1 MSVKLSNACQ
11 LLIGCKKLHSLQSF
25 PKQRYQK
32 GKKFS
37 EILISNT
44 KLDYLSGCCCFLS
57 SAETMSKG
65 LSEQRKEREREKME
79 VESGEDKSNCNC
91 INDAKSQRRVGLIY
105 DQRMCKHRTPD
116 GDYHPE
122 NPNRITAIWNKLKL
136 AGIPQRCVLLNAK
149 EAEDKYICAV
159 HSKNHVNL
167 IRNISSK
174 QYDSKRNRIAS
185 KLNSIYLNEGSSE
198 SAYLA
203 AGSVIEVSEKVAK
216 GELDSAFTIVRPPGH
231 HAEYDEAMG
240 FCLFNNVAIAGSFL
254 LDQRP
259 ELGIKKILIVDWD
272 VHHGNGT
279 QKTFWKDPRVLFF
292 SVHRHEF
299 GSFYP
304 ANDDGFYTMVGEGPG
319 AGYNINVP
327 WENGRC
333 GDADYLAVW
342 DHILIP
348 VAKEFNPDIII
359 ISAGFDAA
367 VGDPLGGCQVT
378 PDGYAVLLKKL
389 MNFAQGRIVLAL
401 EGGYNLDSIA
411 NSALACMEVLLED
424 KPVSILSEA
433 YPFES
438 TWRVI
443 QAVRQ
448 KLSAF
453 WPTLADEL
461 PTKLTNKKAPPHI
474 LLSSS
479 ESDDEDDE
487 ASKIISEDLVEAVED
502 VVEPLLKLKIEDN
515 HDQATSAQWR
525 SGLSKTD
532 IWYATFGSNMWKSR
546 FLCYIEGGQ
555 VKSMKKP
562 CSGSMDRNPPKETLW
577 KTFPHRLFFGRDFS
591 QTWGPG
597 GVAFLHPRSNGQD
610 KTFMCLYRITL
621 EQFNDVLLQEN
632 VPDHDMNSPLFDL
645 NALDSIPN
653 EGSFSVE
660 AVKRGWY
667 HNVVYLGKENDIPI
681 LTMTCSLSVIERFK
695 LGEIPLHAPSKE
707 YADTLA
713 RGLVEG
719 KQLSEEEATAYI
731 QEATAK
737 PL

>member
-1 MSVKLSNACQ
+1 MMEEGSGGGRSNYN
-11 LLIGCKKLHSLQSF
+11 
-25 PKQRYQK
+25 R
-32 GKKFS
+32 
-37 EILISNT
+37 
-44 KLDYLSGCCCFLS
+44 
-57 SAETMSKG
+57 M
-65 LSEQRKEREREKME
+65 
-79 VESGEDKSNCNC
+79 
-91 INDAKSQRRVGLIY
+91 NDAKNERRVGLIY
-105 DQRMCKHRTPD
+105 DQRMCKHRTPY
-116 GDYHPE
+116 GDDHPE
-122 NPNRITAIWNKLKL
+122 KPDRITVIWNKLEL
-136 AGIPQRCVLLNAK
+136 AGIPQRCVILNAK
-149 EAEDKYICAV
+149 EAKDEYICAV

-174 QYDSKRNRIAS
+174 EYSKRNRIAS

-203 AGSVIEVSEKVAK
+203 AGSVIEVAEKVAK
-216 GELDSAFTIVRPPGH
+216 GELNSAFAIVRPPGH

-240 FCLFNNVAIAGSFL
+240 FCLFNNIAIAASFL

-259 ELGIKKILIVDWD
+259 ELGINKILIVDWD

-279 QKTFWKDPRVLFF
+279 QKTFWSDPRVLFF

-299 GSFYP
+299 GRFYP
-304 ANDDGFYTMVGEGPG
+304 ANFDGFYTMVGEGPG

-342 DHILIP
+342 DHVLVP
-348 VAKEFNPDIII
+348 VAKEFNPDIILV
-359 ISAGFDAA
+359 SAGFDAA
-367 VGDPLGGCQVT
+367 FGDPLGGCRLT
-378 PDGYAVLLKKL
+378 PHGYSVLLKKL
-389 MNFAQGRIVLAL
+389 MDFAQGRIVLAL
-401 EGGYNLDSIA
+401 EGGYNLDSLA

-424 KPVSILSEA
+424 KPISKLSEA

-448 KLSAF
+448 MLSAY
-453 WPTLADEL
+453 WPTLADKL
-461 PTKLTNKKAPPHI
+461 PTKLTDQKAPPHI

-479 ESDDEDDE
+479 ESDDEDDD
-487 ASKIISEDLVEAVED
+487 ASKIISKDLVQAVED
-502 VVEPLLKLKIEDN
+502 VVEPILNLKIEDY
-515 HDQATSAQWR
+515 HDEVNSALWR
-525 SGLSKTD
+525 SKLSKTD
-532 IWYATFGSNMWKSR
+532 IWYAGFGSNMWKSR

-555 VKSMKKP
+555 VIGMKKL
-562 CSGSMDRNPPKETLW
+562 CSGSVDRNPPKETRW
-577 KTFPHRLFFGRDFS
+577 KTFPHRLFFGRDFT

-597 GVAFLHPRSNGQD
+597 GVAFLDPRSNSED
-610 KTFMCLYRITL
+610 KAYMCLYKITL

-645 NALDSIPN
+645 NALDSILN
-653 EGSFSVE
+653 EGSIPVE

-667 HNVVYLGKENDIPI
+667 HNVVYLGMEDDMPI
-681 LTMTCSLSVIERFK
+681 LTMTCPLSAMESFK
-695 LGEIPLHAPSKE
+695 SGEIPLCAPSKD
-707 YADTLA
+707 YADTLV

-719 KQLSEEEATAYI
+719 KQLSEEEATTYI
-731 QEATAK
+731 QVASTK